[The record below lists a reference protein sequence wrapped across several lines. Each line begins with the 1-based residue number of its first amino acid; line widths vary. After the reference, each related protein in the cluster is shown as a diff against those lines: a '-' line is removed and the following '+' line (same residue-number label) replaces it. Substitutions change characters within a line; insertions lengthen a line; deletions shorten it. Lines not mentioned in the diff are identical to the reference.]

1 MKEGLLLHS
10 IFAAS
15 GRARRDQN
23 ITILALLSPDRPL
36 TKRMGSQ
43 TKLLADTSQKSSC
56 IKVYSSEFFSRT
68 EWRRLLSCR
77 IEDIAGER
85 GHLRNTSINQ
95 MGTGCILRHLVYF
108 YLCIAF
114 SRHLIHMVV
123 LRNNELRF
131 CTYFFCN

>member
-10 IFAAS
+10 IFAPS
-15 GRARRDQN
+15 VRTRRDQN

-43 TKLLADTSQKSSC
+43 TMLLADTSQKRSC
-56 IKVYSSEFFSRT
+56 VKVYSSEFFSRT

-85 GHLRNTSINQ
+85 GRLTNTRINKI
-95 MGTGCILRHLVYF
+95 GIF
-108 YLCIAF
+108 YDIW
-114 SRHLIHMVV
+114 
-123 LRNNELRF
+123 
-131 CTYFFCN
+131 CTFTYALLFPVISFIWLFLETTN